1 MNDQR
6 LLQPAGNAPA
16 RLRLPRRP
24 VACAAGIAAV
34 ALLGAIGIV
43 GCQQSRVRSVMPI
56 AAPAPAAPR
65 VVMQRGATNRATLEF
80 QRHALNALLVPLLDD
95 AVPSRFD
102 DPSLSFDCDRGHVT
116 VDGKPLDVGA
126 PVPRSAFV
134 VRWQMLHCDPF
145 DNFVDLTGEVELRV
159 EPRRSGYRVQ
169 VRPLGLVVASTHG
182 VDLLDEPFEAV
193 MNVAP

>member
-6 LLQPAGNAPA
+6 LFYPAISAPA

-43 GCQQSRVRSVMPI
+43 GYQQTGGRSVTPI
-56 AAPAPAAPR
+56 AAPASAAPR

-80 QRHALNALLVPLLDD
+80 QRHALSALLVPLLDD

-102 DPSLSFDCDRGHVT
+102 DPSRSFDCDQGNVT

-126 PVPRSAFV
+126 PVPRGAFV

-159 EPRRSGYRVQ
+159 EPRGSGYRVQ
-169 VRPLGLVVASTHG
+169 VRPLGLVVASSDG
-182 VDLLDEPFEAV
+182 VDRLDDPFEAA